1 MHQGPCDIYRGMNRG
16 ICRVIAGLVAIGCWG
31 VALAQQPAATSS
43 PFAPVPAPEFDLALP
58 QTPKTHTYDSG
69 KFKIDRDSKETPAV
83 ALPKS
88 IDLGNSHLQ
97 FQAMH
102 SSDVNKA
109 DLPVE
114 NGITGNLST
123 IIPGQRQETPMPN
136 FFGFRLSTPTH

>member
-1 MHQGPCDIYRGMNRG
+1 MHHSV
-16 ICRVIAGLVAIGCWG
+16 CRAIAGLVAIGCGG

-43 PFAPVPAPEFDLALP
+43 PFAPVPTPEFDLTLP
-58 QTPKTHTYDSG
+58 KAPTTQPYDTG
-69 KFKIDRDSKETPAV
+69 KFKIDRDSRNAPAA

-88 IDLGNSHLQ
+88 IELGNSHLQ
-97 FQAMH
+97 FLAKR

-136 FFGFRLSTPTH
+136 FFGLRLSTPTR